1 MKKTFIYGILN
12 IIILFLLNVI
22 FLIGLYLTNTN
33 IKLTIIITLTLLLI
47 NIVACKSY
55 ISKSKIL
62 YNTSQFIIFIINIIL
77 FYQIININNNYNYIE
92 NIFSNKYQYNNYS
105 LYILKK
111 TPVYLNISN
120 LNDKNIGIL
129 ENNKENIQNIFKNE
143 IKGTYKVYNNSEE
156 LIRNIKDGYIQS
168 LIISDE
174 EYENLILKNPE
185 ISYIIKNVYTIKV
198 KDKIN
203 NNL

>member
-62 YNTSQFIIFIINIIL
+62 YNTSQFIFFII
-77 FYQIININNNYNYIE
+77 
-92 NIFSNKYQYNNYS
+92 S
-105 LYILKK
+105 
-111 TPVYLNISN
+111 
-120 LNDKNIGIL
+120 IG
-129 ENNKENIQNIFKNE
+129 NH
-143 IKGTYKVYNNSEE
+143 
-156 LIRNIKDGYIQS
+156 
-168 LIISDE
+168 
-174 EYENLILKNPE
+174 
-185 ISYIIKNVYTIKV
+185 IIKKRPAVICKV
-198 KDKIN
+198 IICLK
-203 NNL
+203 

>member
-129 ENNKENIQNIFKNE
+129 ENNKENIQNI
-143 IKGTYKVYNNSEE
+143 YKM
-156 LIRNIKDGYIQS
+156 K
-168 LIISDE
+168 
-174 EYENLILKNPE
+174 
-185 ISYIIKNVYTIKV
+185 
-198 KDKIN
+198 
-203 NNL
+203 

>member
-1 MKKTFIYGILN
+1 MKKTFIYGIVN
-12 IIILFLLNVI
+12 ITILFLLNVI

>member
-156 LIRNIKDGYIQS
+156 LIRNIKGGYIQS

>member
-111 TPVYLNISN
+111 APVYLNISN

-156 LIRNIKDGYIQS
+156 LIRNIKGGYIQS
-168 LIISDE
+168 LIINDE

>member
-77 FYQIININNNYNYIE
+77 FYQIIVINNNYNYIE

-156 LIRNIKDGYIQS
+156 LIRNIKGGYIQS
-168 LIISDE
+168 LIINDE